1 MKRIGYVR
9 TSTGKQ
15 LCDRQIHALKAQ
27 CDEVFIESGVS
38 AVRKKRPVYDDVIS
52 QLQSGDVLI
61 VSSFDRAFRSVI
73 DALLELEKLHN
84 KGVKFVSISQHFD
97 TRTEE
102 GEFLY
107 TIAIALAR
115 WERRILSRRTKE
127 GLAAARARGVTLG
140 RPRKKQHGS

>member
-1 MKRIGYVR
+1 MRYGYIR

-15 LCDRQIHALKAQ
+15 LCDRQLMALESR
-27 CDEVFIESGVS
+27 CDAVFIESGVS
-38 AVRKKRPVYDDVIS
+38 AARKNRPVYDELFG
-52 QLQSGDVLI
+52 QLKSGDTLM

-73 DALLELEKLHN
+73 DALTELEKLKA
-84 KGVKFVSISQHFD
+84 KGVEFVSITQHFD

-107 TIAIALAR
+107 TVAIALAR

-127 GLAAARARGVTLG
+127 GLRAARARGVKLG
-140 RPRKKQHGS
+140 RPKKVSKIL

>member
-1 MKRIGYVR
+1 MRYGYIR

-15 LCDRQIHALKAQ
+15 LCDRQKMALEAE
-27 CDEVFIESGVS
+27 CDRIFIEAGVS
-38 AVRKKRPVYDDVIS
+38 AGKRRPVYEELVA
-52 QLQSGDVLI
+52 QLKSGDVLV

-73 DALLELEKLHN
+73 DALTELEKLKA
-84 KGVKFVSISQHFD
+84 KGVQFVSITQHFD

-107 TIAIALAR
+107 TVAIALAR

-127 GLAAARARGVTLG
+127 GLRAARARGVKLG
-140 RPRKKQHGS
+140 RPKKVANG

>member
-1 MKRIGYVR
+1 MRYGYIR

-15 LCDRQIHALKAQ
+15 LCDRQVLALEEQ
-27 CDEVFIESGVS
+27 CDKVFIEQGVS
-38 AVRKKRPVYDDVIS
+38 ASKTKRPVYDSLIS
-52 QLQSGDVLI
+52 RLKRGDTLI

-73 DALLELEKLHN
+73 DGLTELEKLQE
-84 KGVKFVSISQHFD
+84 KGVQFVSITQRFD

-102 GEFLY
+102 GELLY

-127 GLAAARARGVTLG
+127 GLEAAKARGVKLG
-140 RPRKKQHGS
+140 RPRKVRHG

>member
-1 MKRIGYVR
+1 MRRLGYIR

-15 LCDRQIHALKAQ
+15 LCDRQILALQAQ

-38 AVRKKRPVYDDVIS
+38 ASKKKRPVYE
-52 QLQSGDVLI
+52 QLINELKHGDVLI

-73 DALLELEKLHN
+73 DALLELEKLKA
-84 KGVKFVSISQHFD
+84 KGVKFVSITQHFD

-107 TIAIALAR
+107 TVAIALAR

-127 GLAAARARGVTLG
+127 GLAAAKARGVKLG
-140 RPRKKQHGS
+140 RPRKSKHGQ